1 MVSDSVRNL
10 LLETVDMEE
19 LSKLSNLTVYSTEEL
34 LILNKLP
41 DDIGD
46 VFVIGTPIRN
56 RLLKKKFTNEDILKR
71 YIFIETSQITILFDY
86 LSNDNIHNKEPE
98 EVEEKLDVVVN
109 ETTKNIVCK
118 NYESSEIVVEDKNK
132 DVIDIQEPEMVS
144 AVIESSSIPKM
155 IIRYFERD
163 QRNIFE
169 LKNSNPS
176 FTLEELQERVH
187 IYFNKK

>member
-155 IIRYFERD
+155 IIKYFERD